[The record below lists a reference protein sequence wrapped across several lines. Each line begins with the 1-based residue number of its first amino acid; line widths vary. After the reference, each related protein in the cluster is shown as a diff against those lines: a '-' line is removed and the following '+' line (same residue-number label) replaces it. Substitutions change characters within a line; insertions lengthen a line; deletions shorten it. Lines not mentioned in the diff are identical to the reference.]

1 MTESLVHSC
10 PPSSGRGRG
19 RVHNAGIKVPK
30 LHQHVYIKKNYK
42 THHSSVKREY
52 KQCEMIKNVHSCLI
66 VCNKVSFL
74 CKNRF
79 FSHVVNLL
87 NAFLTWLMGILLWF
101 FGLANSNTHTI
112 MYMFVSTLV
121 FNSKLDNGD
130 ICLSHF
136 SVWTLQGWNYP
147 VINVNR
153 MIHLLWISGG
163 WYALCLFFH
172 VLRVES
178 SLHAWRKMIKN
189 PAETLSSSSCHFNEE
204 TSEEARKQGDKKAKD
219 LTLQNVKSHSFKSM
233 HYSFWFIFMLFF
245 KQFQL

>member
-1 MTESLVHSC
+1 MQKSFFFPCSVS
-10 PPSSGRGRG
+10 
-19 RVHNAGIKVPK
+19 IKCFFN
-30 LHQHVYIKKNYK
+30 LANGK
-42 THHSSVKREY
+42 TY
-52 KQCEMIKNVHSCLI
+52 
-66 VCNKVSFL
+66 
-74 CKNRF
+74 
-79 FSHVVNLL
+79 
-87 NAFLTWLMGILLWF
+87 GF

-172 VLRVES
+172 VLRVKS
-178 SLHAWRKMIKN
+178 SLHARRKMIKN

-204 TSEEARKQGDKKAKD
+204 TSEEARKEGDKEAKD
-219 LTLQNVKSHSFKSM
+219 LTLQNVKSNSFKSM
-233 HYSFWFIFMLFF
+233 HYSFWFIFMFF
-245 KQFQL
+245 LNSFNFNIFTMSHLIIHSVTEK